1 LVPTKPANVDK
12 IHKKTAQYVIFTYH
26 WGMSDTKERAVQTY
40 LAFLENPETVDRML
54 IARLENQFPAAD
66 SPIAKLRLLAE
77 IDRARTSERL
87 ALEEGFVR
95 HASSWAAENK
105 IPPSA
110 FLALGVDPEI
120 LVRAG
125 FEPETGPGWLA
136 GATGVSKRTKDSA
149 KRSGRFPTRN
159 NRKPRAKSVTSHAV
173 EELVLATTE
182 PFSIRDIVELSHA
195 TNATVSR
202 VVGCLVAAQKVEK
215 IGVLT
220 PQGTRGASPLGYR
233 VKKAAP
239 LTKARKNT

>member
-1 LVPTKPANVDK
+1 
-12 IHKKTAQYVIFTYH
+12 
-26 WGMSDTKERAVQTY
+26 MSDTKERAVQTY

-54 IARLENQFPAAD
+54 IAQLENQFPAAD

-125 FEPETGPGWLA
+125 FEPATGPLPGWLA

-149 KRSGRFPTRN
+149 KRLGRLPTRN
-159 NRKPRAKSVTSHAV
+159 NRKPRAKSVTSDAV

-182 PFSIRDIVELSHA
+182 PFSIRDIVGLSHA

-220 PQGTRGASPLGYR
+220 PQGTRGAPPLGYR
-233 VKKAAP
+233 VKKAA
-239 LTKARKNT
+239 TQSKARKNT